1 MSVSNNDYNNNNNVD
16 SNATF
21 TLTEEQQEALY
32 QQFAQRYQAEH
43 PNQDAS
49 TRRNEIMELPEEI
62 WDELNSSSR
71 NELQSNSKRFIRD
84 TQRYVA
90 GDWTKTPVINKPFVA
105 DLKRYQVEAK
115 QVISNRYDDSDKL
128 RIVGRSAAEVFE
140 GFGAYMESG
149 DQETFL
155 QVMEKVRRLSIFSF
169 ATSQEIDRE
178 AKELTLTALRLP
190 QHAKHLEDQHAEDD
204 TKRMVFSN
212 QDVEKIH
219 QARYE
224 SSILRNATSNQPRG
238 FSNEWGNGGRAQFRG
253 RDFGN
258 NFSQKPF
265 FGRGRGRGFFNPPT
279 TNNNN
284 NSNNQNFSTSTNNNN
299 Q

>member
-1 MSVSNNDYNNNNNVD
+1 
-16 SNATF
+16 
-21 TLTEEQQEALY
+21 
-32 QQFAQRYQAEH
+32 
-43 PNQDAS
+43 
-49 TRRNEIMELPEEI
+49 MELPEEI
-62 WDELNSSSR
+62 WDELNSSSP

-90 GDWTKTPVINKPFVA
+90 GDWTKTPVINKPFMA

-115 QVISNRYDDSDKL
+115 QVISSRYDDSDKL
-128 RIVGRSAAEVFE
+128 RIVGRSAAEIFE
-140 GFGAYMESG
+140 GLGAHMESG

-190 QHAKHLEDQHAEDD
+190 QHAKHLEDDI
-204 TKRMVFSN
+204 KRMVFSN

-238 FSNEWGNGGRAQFRG
+238 FSNGWGNRGRAQFRG
-253 RDFGN
+253 RGFETIFLKNLFWERPGKRILQPAHDKR
-258 NFSQKPF
+258 QQQQQQPKPF
-265 FGRGRGRGFFNPPT
+265 NIH
-279 TNNNN
+279 
-284 NSNNQNFSTSTNNNN
+284 Q
-299 Q
+299 